1 MKKLSILDTLSDRF
15 GYAVSESCRPAF
27 DLGFAPHGLG
37 VIVGPSGSGKTT
49 LLRKIGS
56 PVNPHWVDGRPIA
69 EHFESADAA
78 QSALSAVGL
87 SSVPA
92 WFRPY
97 SDLSTG
103 EQARADMSRLLFA
116 GAVIDEF
123 TSVVDRDTAKS
134 MCIALRRFMSASP
147 AMTLT
152 LATCHRDVLDWLEA
166 DWVFDTADGAA
177 QARGWVRRPQFGFE
191 VLPCSREAW
200 THFCGHHYITEEI
213 NKSARCWLV
222 RHDGEFAGFTS
233 IISRPS
239 GYIKGAWGEHRTVV
253 LPEYQGRGLGVRVS
267 EAIGEIVLSAGGR
280 FFSKTAHPRM
290 GEYREA
296 KPWWRPTSKNKVAR
310 KEHWKKGEGVSVG
323 WLPSTKLSYSH
334 EYMGGAFADDWA
346 YPCGVTL

>member
-1 MKKLSILDTLSDRF
+1 MKKPQILDVLSDRF
-15 GYAVSESCRPAF
+15 GYAAIESRRPAF
-27 DLGFAPHGLG
+27 DLGVVPHGLG

-49 LLRKIGS
+49 LLRTIGS
-56 PVNPHWVDGRPIA
+56 PVHPHWVDGKPIA

-103 EQARADMSRLLFA
+103 EQARADMSRLLFD
-116 GAVIDEF
+116 GAVVDEF

-134 MCIALRRFMSASP
+134 MCIALRRFMSANP
-147 AMTLT
+147 DMTLT
-152 LATCHRDVLDWLEA
+152 LATCHRDVLGWLGA

-177 QARGWVRRPQFGFE
+177 QARGWVRRPEFGFE

-200 THFCGHHYITEEI
+200 SHFCGHHYITEEI

-222 RHDGEFAGFTS
+222 RHDGKFAGFTS

-296 KPWWRPTSKNKVAR
+296 KSWWRPTSKNKVAR
-310 KEHWKKGEGVSVG
+310 KESWKSGTGVPVR

-334 EYMGGAFADDWA
+334 EYMGGAFADDRA
-346 YPCGVTL
+346 YPCGIEL